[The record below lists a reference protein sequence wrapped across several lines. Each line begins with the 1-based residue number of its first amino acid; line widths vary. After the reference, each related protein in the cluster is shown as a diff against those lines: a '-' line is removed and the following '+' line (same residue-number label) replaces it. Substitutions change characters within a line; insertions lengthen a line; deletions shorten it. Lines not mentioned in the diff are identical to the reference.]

1 MFNRPSAVAG
11 QFYPENPQELKKL
24 INKFLNDQPKNL
36 FIPKNI
42 KAFIVPHAGYIYSGP
57 VAATAYQT
65 LFLSLWKPTKIILI
79 GPSHH
84 FPIANFIFSSANQW
98 ETPLGKIP
106 LYFPFQNKNDFI
118 FDDLAFQL
126 EHSLEVQ
133 LPFLQTILKNFSIL
147 PILINNKNE
156 SINLAKILKPILDKN
171 TLLIISSDLSHY
183 YPLEIAEK
191 IDKKT
196 IQSILQLEIEKEAEN
211 IDACGAPG
219 ILTLMNLAKEFDW
232 QVKLINHQTSFDSS
246 GDKTSVVGYGSFVFY
261 E

>member
-1 MFNRPSAVAG
+1 MRSPAVAG
-11 QFYPENPQELKKL
+11 QFYPEDPQKLKQT
-24 INKFLNDQPKNL
+24 ISHFLDQQPKNL

-42 KAFIVPHAGYIYSGP
+42 KALIVPHAGYIYSGL
-57 VAATAYQT
+57 VAASAYQN
-65 LFLSLWKPTKIILI
+65 LYLAKCQPKKIILI

-84 FPIANFIFSSANQW
+84 FPIANFVFSSADQW

-106 LYFPFQNKNDFI
+106 LYFPFKNKRGFV
-118 FDDLAFQL
+118 FDDLAFQM
-126 EHSLEVQ
+126 EHCLEVQ
-133 LPFLQTILKNFSIL
+133 LPFLQIIFQNFQIL
-147 PILINNKNE
+147 PILINNEKESRNLTNFLE
-156 SINLAKILKPILDKN
+156 SILDN
-171 TLLIISSDLSHY
+171 ETLLIISSDLSHY

-191 IDKKT
+191 IDAQT
-196 IQSILQLEIEKEAEN
+196 INLILQLKTEKIDE

-219 ILTLMNLAKEFDW
+219 ILTLMYLAKKFDW